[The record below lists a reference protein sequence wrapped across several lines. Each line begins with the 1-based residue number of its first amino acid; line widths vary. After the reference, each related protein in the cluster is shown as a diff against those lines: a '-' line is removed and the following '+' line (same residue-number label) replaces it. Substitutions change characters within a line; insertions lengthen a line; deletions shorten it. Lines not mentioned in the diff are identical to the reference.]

1 MAFEPFM
8 QMLRGI
14 QSRRSVG
21 GIGETQN
28 PQQIAYLRH
37 LQKEMNQ
44 EDVMNINL
52 NKLNVV
58 VFDIETTGFS
68 PEKGDCILSLGA
80 TKMSG
85 KEIIENET
93 FYSLVQ
99 YDKEV
104 SKEIETLTGITTE
117 QVKDAPPI
125 IEVLTQFFKF
135 TQNSTLVAH
144 HANHERSFLQ
154 HFSNKILRTPFKQR
168 IVDTSFLYKVV
179 EPQIMTMTTLDNL
192 CSHNNIPIENR
203 HHALGDAKMTA
214 KIWSIYIER
223 VQQMGCETL
232 NDVYHRF
239 ARM

>member
-99 YDKEV
+99 
-104 SKEIETLTGITTE
+104 
-117 QVKDAPPI
+117 
-125 IEVLTQFFKF
+125 
-135 TQNSTLVAH
+135 
-144 HANHERSFLQ
+144 
-154 HFSNKILRTPFKQR
+154 
-168 IVDTSFLYKVV
+168 
-179 EPQIMTMTTLDNL
+179 
-192 CSHNNIPIENR
+192 
-203 HHALGDAKMTA
+203 
-214 KIWSIYIER
+214 
-223 VQQMGCETL
+223 
-232 NDVYHRF
+232 
-239 ARM
+239 